1 MKYSTYLL
9 FFLIIL
15 VAHLAGIALNIPLA
29 EYITK
34 PMIVILI
41 GLYFLF
47 QTTGIDSAIKK
58 WVLLALMFSWIGD
71 VLLLFQQNDSLFF
84 LLGLSA
90 FLVAHIFYILFFHQ
104 VRVREKIKGRL
115 WIVLIVVVYY
125 VALIA
130 LLSSYLGEMKFPV
143 RVYGIVISLM
153 FMLAMHMLFIKDK
166 AAGQRMMAGAL
177 LFILS
182 DSALAIN
189 KFYQSFPFAGILIML
204 TYALAQFFIVEGS
217 TRYIASTYKE

>member
-1 MKYSTYLL
+1 MKYSTYVL

-125 VALIA
+125 VALFS

-143 RVYGIVISLM
+143 RVYG
-153 FMLAMHMLFIKDK
+153 
-166 AAGQRMMAGAL
+166 
-177 LFILS
+177 
-182 DSALAIN
+182 
-189 KFYQSFPFAGILIML
+189 
-204 TYALAQFFIVEGS
+204 
-217 TRYIASTYKE
+217 